1 MAKHH
6 REWEH
11 EEHGNRIAGATF
23 WIQAWSRDPGDA
35 FGDSLS
41 NALSAVVCP

>member
-23 WIQAWSRDPGDA
+23 WWTIGCAAA
-35 FGDSLS
+35 FL
-41 NALSAVVCP
+41 AAVLYFIFL